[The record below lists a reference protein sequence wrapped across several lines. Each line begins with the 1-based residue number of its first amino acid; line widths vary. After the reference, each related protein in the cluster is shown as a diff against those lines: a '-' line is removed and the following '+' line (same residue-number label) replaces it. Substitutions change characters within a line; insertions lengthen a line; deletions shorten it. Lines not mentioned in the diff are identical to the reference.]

1 MRVMVVDDSTPIRQ
15 RVLAEFRKAAGVSAV
30 EEAASG
36 EEALALVDEFE
47 PDAVVL
53 DLMLPGMTG
62 IEVLEALK
70 AGHPSTKV
78 TVFTNYPYSP
88 LRTRC
93 LELGA
98 SHFFGK
104 CTDIAQILA
113 SVLGTVP
120 ASGDPDE
127 RLAGPVNFVEPH
139 ADVPGIAPA

>member
-15 RVLAEFRKAAGVSAV
+15 RVLSELRKAAGVSAV
-30 EEAASG
+30 QEAASG
-36 EEALALVDEFE
+36 EEALALVDEFK

-62 IEVLEALK
+62 IEVLGALR
-70 AGHPSTKV
+70 AGHPATRV

-88 LRTRC
+88 LRRRC

-104 CTDIAQILA
+104 CTDMGQILA
-113 SVLGTVP
+113 SVLGNVP
-120 ASGDPDE
+120 LSGDPDE
-127 RLAGPVNFVEPH
+127 RLEP
-139 ADVPGIAPA
+139 AP